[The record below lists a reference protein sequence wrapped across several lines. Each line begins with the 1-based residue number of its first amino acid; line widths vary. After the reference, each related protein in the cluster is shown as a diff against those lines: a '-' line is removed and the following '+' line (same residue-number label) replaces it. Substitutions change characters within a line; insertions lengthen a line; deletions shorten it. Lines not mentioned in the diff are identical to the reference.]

1 VFGIPELGLHQVV
14 EVSASSV
21 QPDSESVSDKIR
33 IKNPACNHA
42 DQRLANWRN
51 HLRYSSNV
59 SNEL

>member
-1 VFGIPELGLHQVV
+1 VFLPVFGIPELGLHQVV

-42 DQRLANWRN
+42 DQRLAN
-51 HLRYSSNV
+51 
-59 SNEL
+59 